1 MTVEK
6 ENKSTAKRILD
17 IFDVGVTS
25 VSFIVIFVT
34 FMISILSRYIFKR
47 PVPWTYELSI
57 LGYMW
62 TMFFGVGK
70 AIENDEHVVFSLIYD
85 KLSPGRKRA
94 CLILYN
100 IVMTVLLLICFI
112 PCVQA
117 AMKSTMK
124 TGVLKLPY
132 RMVFSPFFF
141 MMVEVIIRSIMNVVR
156 WIKADPS
163 ELEARKEEEAA

>member
-1 MTVEK
+1 MAMEK
-6 ENKSTAKRILD
+6 KNEGIAKKILD
-17 IFDVGVTS
+17 IFDIGVTS
-25 VSFIVIFVT
+25 ASFIVIFVT
-34 FMISILSRYIFKR
+34 FMISIFSRYVFKK

-70 AIENDEHVVFSLIYD
+70 AIENDEHVVFSLVYD
-85 KLSPGRKRA
+85 KISPAGKKL

-100 IVMTVLLLICFI
+100 IMMVALLLICFI

-117 AMKSTMK
+117 DMKSTMK

-132 RMVFSPFFF
+132 KIMFAPFFY
-141 MMVEVIIRSIMNVVR
+141 MMAEIIVRSVMNVVR
-156 WIKADPS
+156 WIKTDTS
-163 ELEARKEEEAA
+163 EFETKEEETV